1 MCGGGPEVTG
11 QISIFTMT
19 KLTAVT
25 MGDTVLLLL
34 TFSFLVISSC
44 EHRSHVVPAGLS
56 HIPRMTLKLPSC
68 VAYLLRDWITG
79 RSSCASLTDGTPGPS
94 TALLVLAWCRTRK
107 GRTFQ
112 PSQSGSAD

>member
-11 QISIFTMT
+11 QISIFTVT

-56 HIPRMTLKLPSC
+56 HVPRMTLNLLSC
-68 VAYLLRDWITG
+68 VYLLRDWITG
-79 RSSCASLTDGTPGPS
+79 RSSCASLTAGKPGPS
-94 TALLVLAWCRTRK
+94 TASLVLAWCRTRK

-112 PSQSGSAD
+112 PSQSGAAD